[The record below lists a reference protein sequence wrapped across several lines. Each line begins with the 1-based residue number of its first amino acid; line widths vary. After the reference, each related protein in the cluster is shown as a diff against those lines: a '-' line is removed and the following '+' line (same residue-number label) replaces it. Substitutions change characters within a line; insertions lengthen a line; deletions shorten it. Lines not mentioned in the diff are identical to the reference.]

1 MNPPGEHSLIQ
12 PLTGLI
18 NHRLLFDFQ
27 EVVYKDIAPNFII
40 SGVIVC
46 LFNAYLGYAY
56 WDKYKALFKR

>member
-27 EVVYKDIAPNFII
+27 EVVYKDIAPGAVNI
-40 SGVIVC
+40 
-46 LFNAYLGYAY
+46 
-56 WDKYKALFKR
+56 